1 MDFIVVF
8 SIAVVVIALCLL
20 GMAVGVI
27 LRGKS
32 FRSCGGAS
40 LVFRGEKIKCPGCVE
55 DDGEASVDDSRPVG
69 CRHARE
75 PDHASAAPG

>member
-1 MDFIVVF
+1 MDFFIVF

-32 FRSCGGAS
+32 FKSCGGAS
-40 LVFRGEKIKCPGCVE
+40 VTFRGEKIRCPGCVE
-55 DDGEASVDDSRPVG
+55 DNDEVCVEESRPAD
-69 CRHARE
+69 CRHAQ
-75 PDHASAAPG
+75 